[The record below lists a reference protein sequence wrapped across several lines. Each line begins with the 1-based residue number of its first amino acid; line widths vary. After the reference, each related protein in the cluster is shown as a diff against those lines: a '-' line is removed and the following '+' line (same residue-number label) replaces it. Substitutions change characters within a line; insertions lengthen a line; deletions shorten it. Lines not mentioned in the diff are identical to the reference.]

1 MRKTS
6 DGHFILMH
14 DATFQRMCGVN
25 KKPEELTL
33 EEIRNLKITSGNNY
47 SLYKNDMLATTVPT
61 LEEYLQCCLK
71 YNMVPVIEIKM
82 SYDRKESGEDGT
94 VAESRQGGSSQ
105 IVDGQILQDMV
116 VADMQELYR
125 ITRHIMGIRDY
136 IFIDF
141 DYITLMK
148 MNEVLGLD
156 NRSNITLQYISRTY
170 DSAVRQICEANG
182 FEYDLNYKG
191 VAQTGID
198 QIRKDGGRVNLWT
211 VDDQDLAEGYIINGI
226 DYITTNRRF
235 W

>member
-1 MRKTS
+1 
-6 DGHFILMH
+6 
-14 DATFQRMCGVN
+14 
-25 KKPEELTL
+25 
-33 EEIRNLKITSGNNY
+33 
-47 SLYKNDMLATTVPT
+47 MLATTVPT